1 MDITGYLQKQG
12 FSTISPEFYSI
23 IESWNSW
30 YQGDVQ
36 DFHRYSVYTGAR
48 KVKCRRYSLQ
58 MAKKVCE
65 DWANLLINERV
76 SITLGTPETEG
87 DAALEQQFLD
97 ETLADNNFWV
107 RINEMQEVKA
117 ACGTAAYLPYAEGVE
132 ADPETG
138 EVIRAKRV
146 RLDYI
151 AADQVFPLSW
161 ENGVIRECAFGTVL
175 YRQVEGK
182 LTKILYLKIHR
193 LDELGEYVIDSGVF
207 DCTNDSLKELP
218 LSTVEGFERVP
229 ARVYTHSAERQFVID
244 RLNIANNLDRQS
256 PMGIAVFANSI
267 DVLKELDLIYDSFAN
282 EYTTGK
288 KRIMV
293 AKELLKPVDGEMAFD
308 PNDVTFYQIEQNVG
322 EDTLIKE
329 IDMTLRVTEHTDG
342 LQMQL
347 NLLSAK
353 CGFGESHYQYDRGS
367 VQTATQIVSENS
379 TLFRTLKKHEII
391 LESVLKE
398 LVKLILTL
406 GRDMLKL
413 PLNPDIEVT
422 IDFDDSIIEDTETEF
437 SRDARLVQMNV
448 MGLDEFR
455 AKWMHEDLET
465 AKANLPEMVGLMEE

>member
-1 MDITGYLQKQG
+1 MDVAEYLKKQG
-12 FSTISPEFYSI
+12 FSTVSPDFYSI
-23 IESWNSW
+23 VKGWDSW
-30 YQGDVQ
+30 YQGNVQ
-36 DFHRYSVYTGAR
+36 DFHRYRVYTGAR
-48 KVKCRRYSLQ
+48 SVNCRRYSLQ

-76 SITLGTPETEG
+76 SITLGTPDAEDG
-87 DAALEQQFLD
+87 AALEQQFLD

-107 RINEMQEVKA
+107 RINEMQEIKS

-138 EVIRAKRV
+138 EVVWAKRV

-151 AADQVFPLSW
+151 SADQIFPLSW
-161 ENGVIRECAFGTVL
+161 ENGVIRECAFATVL
-175 YRQVEGK
+175 YRQIDGNAA
-182 LTKILYLKIHR
+182 KILYLKIHR
-193 LDELGEYVIDSGVF
+193 LDELGQYVIENRVF
-207 DCTNDSLKELP
+207 DCTNGGLKDLP
-218 LSTVEGFERVP
+218 LEAVEGFERVP
-229 ARVYTHSAERQFVID
+229 AEVYTRSAQRQFVID
-244 RLNIANNLDRQS
+244 RLNIANNIDRQN
-256 PMGIAVFANSI
+256 PMGISVFANAI
-267 DVLKELDLIYDSFAN
+267 DVLKEIDLIYDSFAN

-329 IDMTLRVTEHTDG
+329 IDMTLRVAEHTDG

-367 VQTATQIVSENS
+367 IQTATQIVSENS

-413 PLNPDIEVT
+413 PLNPEVEVT

-437 SRDARLVQMNV
+437 SRDARLVQMNI

-465 AKANLPEMVGLMEE
+465 ARKNLPEMVGLMEG